1 MIYIVAGN
9 WTEYSHAR
17 GQYDGKNAR
26 FVSHQS
32 HLPPTLNGGQQIR
45 LVGTW
50 YKRVNA
56 KELTTK
62 IFDLLKEHQ

>member
-9 WTEYSHAR
+9 WAEYDTAR

-26 FVSHQS
+26 FVSHPT

-56 KELTTK
+56 KELTTR

>member
-9 WTEYSHAR
+9 WAEYSTAK
-17 GQYDGKNAR
+17 GDKDGKNAR
-26 FVSHQS
+26 FVSHPS

-50 YKRVNA
+50 YKRPNA
-56 KELTTK
+56 KDLTTR
-62 IFDLLKEHQ
+62 IFDLLKDNQ